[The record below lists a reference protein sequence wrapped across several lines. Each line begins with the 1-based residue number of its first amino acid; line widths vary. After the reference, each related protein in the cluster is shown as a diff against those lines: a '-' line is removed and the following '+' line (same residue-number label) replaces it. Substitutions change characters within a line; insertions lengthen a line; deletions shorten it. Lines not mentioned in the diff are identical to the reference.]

1 LQWISEVEETYE
13 HGPDELAELHTVTV
27 VLRRRKGADG
37 PVWATSTATDL
48 GDVVLKERG
57 VQFR

>member
-1 LQWISEVEETYE
+1 MQYSEFDETHE
-13 HGPDELAELHTVTV
+13 HGLEELDTVTV

-57 VQFR
+57 IQFR